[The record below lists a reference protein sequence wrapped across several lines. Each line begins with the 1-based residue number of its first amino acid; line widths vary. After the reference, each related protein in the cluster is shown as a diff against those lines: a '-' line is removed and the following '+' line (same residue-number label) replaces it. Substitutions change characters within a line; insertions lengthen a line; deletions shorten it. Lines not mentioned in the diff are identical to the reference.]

1 MAKEAGFVERISP
14 ITGFRF
20 FLTFTNGLLNTAD
33 GTLNQLIAF
42 LNSSSGVN
50 VSPQALDRRISDTG
64 KEFLAMCLKRTIKM
78 SVKETKI
85 DNDMLSFF
93 SHIYLID
100 STNFDLHPS
109 LRETFKGSGG
119 SASESSMRIQFVYD
133 YLTGEMYIKIGD
145 ADTADAV
152 TLNDIVKEN
161 NLSTD
166 GNSLFLGDLGYFKTE
181 TFLILNGR
189 KDQFFLSKLKY
200 KVKIYDTK
208 GNEIN
213 ILEELKSNPDKID
226 INIKIG
232 QLKCRLIVQKLSPET
247 INAKI
252 RRANKNSKKGKAVS
266 KDYKLFLSYG
276 IFITDLPDRYNFKVL
291 FAIYRIRW
299 QIELIFK
306 TWKSI
311 LNINKIRS
319 AKENRI
325 MCEVYGKLIIAS
337 LTDKI
342 YLEVQLIYQVNL
354 SYHKSLQFIKSL
366 AVKWVMAI
374 IVGTEQHKQFMRYMG
389 EQIARFC
396 KKNKQKNKKN
406 IETLLQ
412 EELVD
417 EQLVRMAH
425 CA

>member
-1 MAKEAGFVERISP
+1 M
-14 ITGFRF
+14 
-20 FLTFTNGLLNTAD
+20 
-33 GTLNQLIAF
+33 
-42 LNSSSGVN
+42 
-50 VSPQALDRRISDTG
+50 
-64 KEFLAMCLKRTIKM
+64 
-78 SVKETKI
+78 
-85 DNDMLSFF
+85 
-93 SHIYLID
+93 
-100 STNFDLHPS
+100 
-109 LRETFKGSGG
+109 
-119 SASESSMRIQFVYD
+119 
-133 YLTGEMYIKIGD
+133 
-145 ADTADAV
+145 
-152 TLNDIVKEN
+152 
-161 NLSTD
+161 
-166 GNSLFLGDLGYFKTE
+166 
-181 TFLILNGR
+181 
-189 KDQFFLSKLKY
+189 
-200 KVKIYDTK
+200 
-208 GNEIN
+208 
-213 ILEELKSNPDKID
+213 
-226 INIKIG
+226 
-232 QLKCRLIVQKLSPET
+232 SPET

-266 KDYKLFLSYG
+266 KEYKLFLSYG
-276 IFITDLPDRYNFKVL
+276 IFITDLPGRYNFRAL

-342 YLEVQLIYQVNL
+342 YLEIQLIYQVNL

-374 IVGTEQHKQFMRYMG
+374 IEDTEMHKRFMTYMG
-389 EQIARFC
+389 DQIARFC

-417 EQLVRMAH
+417 VQLIRMENAT
-425 CA
+425 

>member
-1 MAKEAGFVERISP
+1 MAKEAGFVERTSP

-20 FLTFTNGLLNTAD
+20 FLTLTNGLLNTAD
-33 GTLNQLIAF
+33 GTLNQLVAF
-42 LNSSSGVN
+42 LNSSSGID
-50 VSPQALDRRISDTG
+50 VSPQAFDKRISDSG
-64 KEFLAMCLKRTIKM
+64 KEFLEMCLKRAIKM
-78 SVKETKI
+78 SVHQTNI
-85 DNDMLSFF
+85 DSGVLSFLK
-93 SHIYLID
+93 HIYIID

-109 LRETFKGSGG
+109 LKEIFKGSGG

-133 YLTGEMYIKIGD
+133 YLTGEMYIRIGD

-152 TLNDIVKEN
+152 TLNDIVKGN
-161 NLSTD
+161 DLSTD

-200 KVKIYDTK
+200 KVKIYDTE
-208 GNEIN
+208 GNEIDL
-213 ILEELKSNPDKID
+213 LEKLKSKPDTID

-232 QLKCRLIVQKLSPET
+232 QLNCRLIVQKLSPET
-247 INAKI
+247 VSAKI
-252 RRANKNSKKGKAVS
+252 RRTNKSNKKGKAIS
-266 KDYKLFLSYG
+266 KEYKLFLSYG
-276 IFITDLPDRYNFKVL
+276 IFITNLPEQYNFKTL
-291 FAIYRIRW
+291 FTIYRIRW

-319 AKENRI
+319 AKESRI

-342 YLEVQLIYQVNL
+342 YLTVQLIYQVNL
-354 SYHKSLQFIKSL
+354 SYHKSLQLMKSL
-366 AVKWVMAI
+366 AVKWGMAI
-374 IVGTEQHKQFMRYMG
+374 IEDTEAHKQFIGYMSK
-389 EQIARFC
+389 QMVRFC

-412 EELVD
+412 EELIDGQNIRGKNV
-417 EQLVRMAH
+417 A
-425 CA
+425 

>member
-1 MAKEAGFVERISP
+1 MAKKAGFVERTSP

-50 VSPQALDRRISDTG
+50 VSPQAFDKRISDNG
-64 KEFLAMCLKRTIKM
+64 KEFLEMCLKRAIKM
-78 SVKETKI
+78 SVKQTNI

-93 SHIYLID
+93 THIYIID
-100 STNFDLHPS
+100 SINFDLHPS
-109 LRETFKGSGG
+109 LKEIFKGSGG

-133 YLTGEMYIKIGD
+133 YLTGEMYIRIGD
-145 ADTADAV
+145 TDTADAV

-181 TFLILNGR
+181 TFLILNGK

-200 KVKIYDTK
+200 KVKIYNTE

-213 ILEELKSNPDKID
+213 ILEKFKSNLNTID
-226 INIKIG
+226 INITIG
-232 QLKCRLIVQKLSPET
+232 QLNCKLIVQKLLSET
-247 INAKI
+247 INTKI
-252 RRANKNSKKGKAVS
+252 RRANKNSKKGKAIS
-266 KDYKLFLSYG
+266 KEYKLFLSYG
-276 IFITDLPDRYNFKVL
+276 VFITNLPDQYNFRAL
-291 FAIYRIRW
+291 FTIYRIRW

-325 MCEVYGKLIIAS
+325 MCEVYGKLIMAS

-342 YLEVQLIYQVNL
+342 YLQVQLIYQINL

-374 IVGTEQHKQFMRYMG
+374 IEGTEKHKQFIKYMSN
-389 EQIARFC
+389 QIARFC
-396 KKNKQKNKKN
+396 KKNEQKNKKN

-412 EELVD
+412 EELID
-417 EQLVRMAH
+417 GQLIRDAQS
-425 CA
+425 A